1 MHPLQRGHFLFQ
13 SLSILHGDLCA
24 SHYPPKT
31 QGRQSLKLCPT
42 LKEGSEVWGDHKQ
55 IWVLPFPEAL
65 LIAEW
70 LPGDLGRSKA
80 VVPAL
85 TACTQGSRTGR
96 QTSPRG
102 EGTQTPLILL
112 GNKTCSGAPDRT
124 RANPPQPNLCRLC

>member
-55 IWVLPFPEAL
+55 IWMLPFPEAL

-80 VVPAL
+80 VVPAPSSHCL
-85 TACTQGSRTGR
+85 HPEEQNGQADLSSWGGDTDPTDPFR
-96 QTSPRG
+96 Q
-102 EGTQTPLILL
+102 
-112 GNKTCSGAPDRT
+112 
-124 RANPPQPNLCRLC
+124 